1 MVHQYSGVLLSNKN
15 KLTIDLQKSMEG
27 LKIILL
33 NEKSQSVKATYC
45 MNSIIQQFTKGKT
58 VEIVKDQ
65 QLRRV

>member
-45 MNSIIQQFTKGKT
+45 MNSIIQQFAKGKT
-58 VEIVKDQ
+58 VETVKDQ